1 MRSYVAADAVA
12 ENVFA
17 EETFQH
23 SQKTL
28 AFSISDIVKGAV
40 GVGFVRNRLLDGVSC
55 RSCVAFHRDFLG
67 DSGAASW
74 IALNIP
80 GQPNFPARIE
90 MRGAFAPH
98 PGSETFVQPKIVP
111 PSHSDEIAEPLVR
124 SFMRDDLINALAR
137 RRGRFLRIEKKRRFV
152 VSDAAPIF
160 HRAAETARN
169 GDLIQ
174 LWKRIANAKVIIVI
188 LKDLRRAL
196 ERVSA
201 RFRLAFGGNHPNL
214 QWCRFALVALS
225 RYLLLPGVGGVAF
238 DNRVRA
244 RNFGFNLVEFASHKH
259 VQVTGHR
266 RRLLKANFF
275 TSFWNIN
282 FAFRFDRHVRNR
294 DPIFGNNCGQ
304 LKARPKT
311 RLVPARKKPPC
322 IARLE
327 LRAERYFFRTCALLL
342 VRHVIKAAAFW
353 SDRSAELEREA
364 VLANRQLV
372 RQRDGQQLVVWIE
385 LDRGW

>member
-98 PGSETFVQPKIVP
+98 PGGETFVQPKIVP

-137 RRGRFLRIEKKRRFV
+137 RSGRFLRVEKKRRFV

-160 HRAAETARN
+160 HRATETARN
-169 GDLIQ
+169 GDLIE
-174 LWKRIANAKVIIVI
+174 LRERIANAKVIVVV
-188 LKDLRRAL
+188 LEDLRGSL
-196 ERVSA
+196 ERISA
-201 RFRLAFGGNHPNL
+201 PFG
-214 QWCRFALVALS
+214 FSLS
-225 RYLLLPGVGGVAF
+225 RNHADLRSGGFRF
-238 DNRVRA
+238 DKIKLA
-244 RNFGFNLVEFASHKH
+244 RDEH
-259 VQVTGHR
+259 VQVTRHR
-266 RRLLKANFF
+266 WRRLKPHFF
-275 TSFWNIN
+275 RSFRQIDLVRRWTDSLWR
-282 FAFRFDRHVRNR
+282 AFGFDWHVRNR
-294 DPIFGNNCGQ
+294 QPI
-304 LKARPKT
+304 
-311 RLVPARKKPPC
+311 
-322 IARLE
+322 
-327 LRAERYFFRTCALLL
+327 
-342 VRHVIKAAAFW
+342 
-353 SDRSAELEREA
+353 
-364 VLANRQLV
+364 
-372 RQRDGQQLVVWIE
+372 
-385 LDRGW
+385 